1 MHIWEM
7 GEKMQFVRATLS
19 ESARK
24 FLDHVLALKP
34 RHAVF
39 DCDGTLWSGDVG
51 ADFFFYEIERGLIP
65 PAAAKRILARYE
77 QYKAGTVDE
86 LSMCGEMV
94 TIHQGIAEKDIR
106 ALAAELFRT
115 VIEPRIF
122 PEMRELTHRLADDG
136 CQVWAVSS
144 TNNWSIEAA
153 APSFRIPQERVIAAC
168 VEIENLCATGR
179 LLRVPTDELKA
190 TAIQELIGCRVD
202 AIFGNSIH
210 DLAMLET
217 TPHPFAVNPNPDL
230 EKIARTRGWT
240 VYQPTSTT
248 QPSEVSF

>member
-1 MHIWEM
+1 
-7 GEKMQFVRATLS
+7 MQSASTTLT

-24 FLDHVLALKP
+24 FVDNVLALKP

-86 LSMCGEMV
+86 LAMCGEMV
-94 TIHQGIAEKDIR
+94 TIHRGIAEKDIR

-115 VIEPRIF
+115 VVEPRIF
-122 PEMRELTHRLADDG
+122 PEMRELTHRLTAAG

-144 TNNWSIEAA
+144 TNNWAIEEAM
-153 APSFRIPQERVIAAC
+153 PSFTIPQERVIAAC
-168 VEIENLCATGR
+168 VEIENLCATDR

-190 TAIQELIGCRVD
+190 TAIQELIGREVD
-202 AIFGNSIH
+202 AVFGNSIH
-210 DLAMLET
+210 DLAMLEI
-217 TPHPFAVNPNPDL
+217 TPHPFVINPNPDL
-230 EKIARTRGWT
+230 EKIARQRGWT
-240 VYQPTSTT
+240 VYQPLQS
-248 QPSEVSF
+248 

>member
-1 MHIWEM
+1 
-7 GEKMQFVRATLS
+7 MQSASTTLT

-24 FLDHVLALKP
+24 FVDNVLALKP

-65 PAAAKRILARYE
+65 PDAAQRILARYE

-86 LSMCGEMV
+86 LAMCGEMV
-94 TIHQGIAEKDIR
+94 TIHRGIAEKDIR

-122 PEMRELTHRLADDG
+122 PEMRELTHRLTAAG

-144 TNNWSIEAA
+144 TNNWAIEEAM
-153 APSFRIPQERVIAAC
+153 PSFAIPQERVIAAC
-168 VEIENLCATGR
+168 VEIENLCATDR
-179 LLRVPTDELKA
+179 LLRVPTDKLKA
-190 TAIQELIGCRVD
+190 TAIQELIGREVD
-202 AIFGNSIH
+202 AVFGNSIH
-210 DLAMLET
+210 DLAMLEI
-217 TPHPFAVNPNPDL
+217 TPHPFAINPNPDL
-230 EKIARTRGWT
+230 EKIARERGWT
-240 VYQPTSTT
+240 VYQPTHD
-248 QPSEVSF
+248 

>member
-1 MHIWEM
+1 
-7 GEKMQFVRATLS
+7 MQSASTTLT

-24 FLDHVLALKP
+24 FIDNVLALKP

-77 QYKAGTVDE
+77 QYKAGAVDE
-86 LSMCGEMV
+86 LAMCGEMV
-94 TIHQGIAEKDIR
+94 TIHQGIAEKNIR

-122 PEMRELTHRLADDG
+122 PEMRELTHRLTAAG

-144 TNNWSIEAA
+144 TNNWAIEEA
-153 APSFRIPQERVIAAC
+153 APSFAIPRERVIAAC
-168 VEIENLCATGR
+168 VAIENLCVTDR

-190 TAIQELIGCRVD
+190 TAIQELIGREVD
-202 AIFGNSIH
+202 AVFGNSIH
-210 DLAMLET
+210 DLAMLEI
-217 TPHPFAVNPNPDL
+217 TPHPFAINPNPDL
-230 EKIARTRGWT
+230 EKIARERGWT
-240 VYQPTSTT
+240 VYQPLHG
-248 QPSEVSF
+248 

>member
-1 MHIWEM
+1 
-7 GEKMQFVRATLS
+7 MQSVRPLT

-24 FLDHVLALKP
+24 FVDNVLALKP

-65 PAAAKRILARYE
+65 PDAAQRILARYE
-77 QYKAGTVDE
+77 QYKAGTVGE
-86 LSMCGEMV
+86 LAMCGEMV
-94 TIHQGIAEKDIR
+94 TIHQGIAEKNIR

-122 PEMRELTHRLADDG
+122 PEMLDLTHRLTAAG

-144 TNNWSIEAA
+144 TNNWAIEEAM
-153 APSFRIPQERVIAAC
+153 PSFTIPQERVIAAC
-168 VEIENLCATGR
+168 VEIENLCATDR

-190 TAIQELIGCRVD
+190 TAIQELIGREVD
-202 AIFGNSIH
+202 AVFGNSIH
-210 DLAMLET
+210 DLAMLEIT
-217 TPHPFAVNPNPDL
+217 SHPFAINPNPDL
-230 EKIARTRGWT
+230 EKIARQRGWT
-240 VYQPTSTT
+240 VYQPLQS
-248 QPSEVSF
+248 